1 MLKFEIY
8 DHFKDESKFLD
19 NMYQNK
25 DIELK
30 PGITILVGCNG
41 SGKSTFLDQ
50 LEYYCEDNN
59 ITAIFK
65 SLKGCESE
73 LKSKYGY
80 RGNMVELATV
90 MSSSEGE
97 ILSQGVGELFSYIGS
112 KVSKLSSDDEKLVI
126 GIDASDSG
134 SSIDNLLELKEVLN
148 LVIKDTATKTAET
161 YIVVSTNAY
170 ELANGMECFSVNEGK
185 YLTFKDYEEYKEY
198 ILKTA
203 EWKSNRYDN

>member
-1 MLKFEIY
+1 MLKFDISDY
-8 DHFKDESKFLD
+8 YNDESKYLD

-25 DIELK
+25 NIELK

-41 SGKSTFLDQ
+41 SGKSTFLHQ
-50 LEYYCEDNN
+50 LKDYCEDEN

-65 SLKGCESE
+65 DLESCESE
-73 LKSKYGY
+73 LKSKYAFHSNFTGLSY
-80 RGNMVELATV
+80 V

-97 ILSQGVGELFSYIGS
+97 VLNQAVGELLSYIGS
-112 KVSKLSSDDEKLVI
+112 KVSKLPSDNEKLVI
-126 GIDASDSG
+126 CIDASDSG